1 MSRRPAPP
9 DLLLCSNAV
18 LLCRTFLLSMLP
30 TVLIIGFLLFML
42 RRGPAGVGR
51 PGRGMGGL
59 FSVSETT
66 AKILKDEIDV
76 KFKDVAGCEEAKLE
90 IMEFVNFL
98 KNPKQY
104 QDLGAKIPKVGGVT
118 RRARRFS
125 RFSRC
130 LMVGVVCRAPFSQGL
145 LERGRLCWPRPRRAR
160 PTCPSSPSTA
170 PSSWRCLWA
179 WGLPG

>member
-1 MSRRPAPP
+1 
-9 DLLLCSNAV
+9 
-18 LLCRTFLLSMLP
+18 MLP

-42 RRGPAGVGR
+42 RRGPAGAGR

-104 QDLGAKIPKVGGVT
+104 QDLGAKIPKVCVCACACVRVAGQRSPFV
-118 RRARRFS
+118 
-125 RFSRC
+125 C
-130 LMVGVVCRAPFSQGL
+130 CVCRV
-145 LERGRLCWPRPRRAR
+145 
-160 PTCPSSPSTA
+160 PS
-170 PSSWRCLWA
+170 
-179 WGLPG
+179 

>member
-1 MSRRPAPP
+1 
-9 DLLLCSNAV
+9 
-18 LLCRTFLLSMLP
+18 MLP

-42 RRGPAGVGR
+42 RRGPAGAGR

-104 QDLGAKIPKVGGVT
+104 QDLGAKIPKVCVCE
-118 RRARRFS
+118 RALSGILTAYRKTLRI
-125 RFSRC
+125 
-130 LMVGVVCRAPFSQGL
+130 VSQNIHL
-145 LERGRLCWPRPRRAR
+145 YC
-160 PTCPSSPSTA
+160 
-170 PSSWRCLWA
+170 
-179 WGLPG
+179 

>member
-1 MSRRPAPP
+1 
-9 DLLLCSNAV
+9 
-18 LLCRTFLLSMLP
+18 MLP

-42 RRGPAGVGR
+42 RRGPAGAGR

-104 QDLGAKIPKVGGVT
+104 QDLGAKIPKV
-118 RRARRFS
+118 
-125 RFSRC
+125 C
-130 LMVGVVCRAPFSQGL
+130 VCANVKMHFGQSTEQTSDS
-145 LERGRLCWPRPRRAR
+145 
-160 PTCPSSPSTA
+160 PTA
-170 PSSWRCLWA
+170 A
-179 WGLPG
+179 AH

>member
-1 MSRRPAPP
+1 
-9 DLLLCSNAV
+9 
-18 LLCRTFLLSMLP
+18 MLP

-42 RRGPAGVGR
+42 RRGPAGAGR

-104 QDLGAKIPKVGGVT
+104 QDLGAKIPKVGVYVCLN
-118 RRARRFS
+118 S
-125 RFSRC
+125 RQNKHNKQ
-130 LMVGVVCRAPFSQGL
+130 LVVQQR
-145 LERGRLCWPRPRRAR
+145 
-160 PTCPSSPSTA
+160 
-170 PSSWRCLWA
+170 
-179 WGLPG
+179 

>member
-1 MSRRPAPP
+1 
-9 DLLLCSNAV
+9 
-18 LLCRTFLLSMLP
+18 MLP

-42 RRGPAGVGR
+42 RRGPAGTGR

-104 QDLGAKIPKVGGVT
+104 QDLGAKIPKVRGPWGCACVTSVCVCVCVCVCVTGVC
-118 RRARRFS
+118 A
-125 RFSRC
+125 C
-130 LMVGVVCRAPFSQGL
+130 V
-145 LERGRLCWPRPRRAR
+145 
-160 PTCPSSPSTA
+160 
-170 PSSWRCLWA
+170 
-179 WGLPG
+179 

>member
-1 MSRRPAPP
+1 MISWEKRT
-9 DLLLCSNAV
+9 LNQMFNFKSYSSVV
-18 LLCRTFLLSMLP
+18 LRSFLLSMLP

-42 RRGPAGVGR
+42 RRGPAGAGR

-66 AKILKDEIDV
+66 AKVLRDEIDV

-104 QDLGAKIPKVGGVT
+104 QDLGAKIPKVLHD
-118 RRARRFS
+118 FS
-125 RFSRC
+125 T
-130 LMVGVVCRAPFSQGL
+130 LHKIAL
-145 LERGRLCWPRPRRAR
+145 L
-160 PTCPSSPSTA
+160 
-170 PSSWRCLWA
+170 
-179 WGLPG
+179 

>member
-1 MSRRPAPP
+1 MRTAACSETPC
-9 DLLLCSNAV
+9 LLLVCNV
-18 LLCRTFLLSMLP
+18 VIFIHRTFLLSMLP

-42 RRGPAGVGR
+42 RRGPAGAGR

-104 QDLGAKIPKVGGVT
+104 QDLGAKIPKV
-118 RRARRFS
+118 
-125 RFSRC
+125 
-130 LMVGVVCRAPFSQGL
+130 
-145 LERGRLCWPRPRRAR
+145 RG
-160 PTCPSSPSTA
+160 
-170 PSSWRCLWA
+170 
-179 WGLPG
+179 WGQDP